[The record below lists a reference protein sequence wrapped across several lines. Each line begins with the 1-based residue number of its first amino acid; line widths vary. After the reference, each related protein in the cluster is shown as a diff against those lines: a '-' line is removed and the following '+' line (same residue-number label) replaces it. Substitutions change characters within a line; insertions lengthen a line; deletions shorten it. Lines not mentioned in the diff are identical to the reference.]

1 MFFIDLRTAVFSCE
15 IESQYLWRKVVSG
28 SAIRGKKI
36 IHFQFYFL
44 SGILLSE
51 LLFVIFGA
59 ASRWIQTVYSTVQ
72 PGSVLHRKSIV
83 YRKLDFHFFNSIGC
97 TQ

>member
-1 MFFIDLRTAVFSCE
+1 MIFIDLRTAVFQLRNWISIFVE
-15 IESQYLWRKVVSG
+15 EG
-28 SAIRGKKI
+28 SFWFSHPGGKKI

-59 ASRWIQTVYSTVQ
+59 AARWIKTVYSTVQ
-72 PGSVLHRKSIV
+72 PGSEEYCLP
-83 YRKLDFHFFNSIGC
+83 
-97 TQ
+97 